1 MDLLAL
7 PESGVS
13 IIVVG
18 FGILILG
25 SLVKYQG
32 WTFLLAGHNPSN
44 VTDEEAIADLAGGT
58 LLGISLV
65 IIVFGGLVATGFT
78 PPILET
84 VVTVVI
90 LIAVAQYVYRA
101 RTYAA

>member
-18 FGILILG
+18 VGILILG
-25 SLVKYQG
+25 YLVKYRE
-32 WTFLLAGHNPSN
+32 WTFLLAGHTPSN
-44 VTDEEAIADLAGGT
+44 VTDEEALADLAGET
-58 LLGISLV
+58 LLGISFV
-65 IIVFGGLVATGFT
+65 IIGFGGLVATGFT
-78 PPILET
+78 TPFLET

-101 RTYAA
+101 RTDAA